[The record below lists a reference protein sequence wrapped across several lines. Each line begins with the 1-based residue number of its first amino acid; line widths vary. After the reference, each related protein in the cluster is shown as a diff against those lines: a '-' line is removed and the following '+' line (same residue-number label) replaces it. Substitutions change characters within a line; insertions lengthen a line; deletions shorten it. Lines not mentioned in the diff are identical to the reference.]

1 MTADPSQPD
10 KVAVGWREWI
20 ALPALGIDAIKV
32 KIDTGARSSSLHAF
46 DIETFDRDGAP
57 WVRFVV
63 HPLQRVVNT
72 TVHCE
77 APVLDFRHVRSS
89 TGHITHRPV
98 IRAEIS
104 LDNRSWPIDLTLAPR
119 DEMGFRMLLGR
130 EAVRGKFVVDPGRS
144 YAVSQPPV
152 SKTPLKKRKRKKR
165 RDQ

>member
-1 MTADPSQPD
+1 MTTDHAQSE

-46 DIETFDRDGAP
+46 DIEIFNRDEIS

-63 HPLQRVVNT
+63 HPLQRDVGTSVQ
-72 TVHCE
+72 CE

-89 TGHITHRPV
+89 SGHITHRPV
-98 IRAEIS
+98 IRAEIR
-104 LDNRSWPIDLTLAPR
+104 LDNRNWPIDLTLAPR

-144 YAVSQPPV
+144 YMVSQPP
-152 SKTPLKKRKRKKR
+152 KPKRKRR
-165 RDQ
+165 RRK